1 MNDPSLLDE
10 FLRPVLEVAVALARR
25 VAQDDGPTAVPSRLR
40 PFVQFSKLPAK
51 ALTAARLA
59 VEDDE
64 EFRGRVAEAV
74 DEASVDRGPWLW
86 VSRPQGWRDDLDAEW
101 EAWHESRAAAAEE
114 AAERSTAK
122 LLDRANEAITRL
134 ERRVSQLESILSTT
148 EDELSRARA
157 EGATASSERDQ
168 AAADVARLTAERVE
182 AVRQLKEAERRL
194 AERTEDLRAARADL
208 AVLAETEPADG
219 EGPSALDP
227 EILAVVGGLLR
238 RTDDLRSDVEKVAA
252 LVGVEREAA
261 RSGGAPPLKRRPR
274 RLGRGLDEDSTAAAE
289 VLLDLDGVVVLVD
302 AYNLTMTVWP
312 GLSASEQ
319 RRFLQRGLESVAGR
333 SGAEIHVVYDGDA
346 EGATPSRSVGSS
358 LRIRFTPADVEAD
371 DEILD
376 LIETIPVSRPVVVV
390 SDDRRVRRGSRARGA
405 NVVGSRQFQPLVLR

>member
-1 MNDPSLLDE
+1 M
-10 FLRPVLEVAVALARR
+10 V
-25 VAQDDGPTAVPSRLR
+25 GSR
-40 PFVQFSKLPAK
+40 
-51 ALTAARLA
+51 
-59 VEDDE
+59 
-64 EFRGRVAEAV
+64 
-74 DEASVDRGPWLW
+74 
-86 VSRPQGWRDDLDAEW
+86 SRPQGWRDDLDAEW

-168 AAADVARLTAERVE
+168 AAADVGRLTAERVE

-194 AERTEDLRAARADL
+194 AERTEDLRTARADL
-208 AVLAETEPADG
+208 AVP
-219 EGPSALDP
+219 
-227 EILAVVGGLLR
+227 
-238 RTDDLRSDVEKVAA
+238 DDLRSDVEKVAA